1 MDGPRECYTEC
12 SQSDRG
18 EILYDIPFMWNLK
31 RNDTNECTYKIETD
45 SRLLEPAY
53 GCQGEG
59 WWGRD
64 S

>member
-1 MDGPRECYTEC
+1 MDLEFIILGEVRQTKTRELC
-12 SQSDRG
+12 
-18 EILYDIPFMWNLK
+18 DITYRWNIK
-31 RNDTNECTYKIETD
+31 SNTNESIYEIETD

-59 WWGRD
+59 WWGRG